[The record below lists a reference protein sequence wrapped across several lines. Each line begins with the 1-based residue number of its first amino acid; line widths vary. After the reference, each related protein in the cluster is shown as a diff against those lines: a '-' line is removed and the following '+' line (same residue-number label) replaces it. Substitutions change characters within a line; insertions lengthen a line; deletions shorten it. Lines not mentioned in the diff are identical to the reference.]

1 MARLALL
8 SSDTRFVAVAAI
20 ATKFLLYVGAVL
32 TSLVFGLTHYR
43 TRALSYAMLALA
55 MAGLVFQ
62 LRGANLTGDASGL
75 TD

>member
-1 MARLALL
+1 VIPDLW
-8 SSDTRFVAVAAI
+8 AVAAI
-20 ATKFLLYVGAVL
+20 ATKFLLYLSILSAAGPVL

-43 TRALSYAMLALA
+43 TRALSNAMLALV